1 METNYIEF
9 YSQNLS
15 RPMPIKVWGHA
26 GKPVLFIPCQD
37 GRFFDFEN
45 FGLTDD
51 FAPWIESGQCM
62 VFGID
67 TIDIETWSD
76 KAGDPYWRIRRHEQ
90 WIDYITREV
99 VPFIREYANAKNGWE
114 GFPGVMTFGCSM
126 GATHSLNLYLR
137 FPDLFDRCMA
147 LSGIYNASFFLG
159 DYMDEVVYRNSPTDY
174 MANFPAEHPFIE
186 EYNRHKAV
194 VCVGMGAWEEPWSTQ
209 FLDEQFH
216 DLGINIWVDY
226 WGHDVNHDWP
236 WWHKQVPYFL
246 PYLLD

>member
-1 METNYIEF
+1 MEINYIEF
-9 YSQNLS
+9 YSDTLS
-15 RPMPIKVWGHA
+15 RPMPMKVWGHA

-51 FAPWIESGQCM
+51 FAPWIENGECM

-67 TIDIETWSD
+67 TIDAETWSD
-76 KAGDPYWRIRRHEQ
+76 KNGDPWRRIRLHER

-99 VPFIREYANAKNGWE
+99 VPFIRDWANAKNGWD
-114 GFPGVMTFGCSM
+114 GYPGIMTFGCSM
-126 GATHSLNLYLR
+126 GATHALNLYLR

-147 LSGIYNASFFLG
+147 LSGVYNASFFLG

-174 MANFPAEHPFIE
+174 MANFPDEHPFIA

-194 VCVGMGAWEEPWSTQ
+194 VCVGTGAWEEPWSTQ
-209 FLDEQFH
+209 FLDQRFH
-216 DLGINIWVDY
+216 ELGIQIWVDY
-226 WGHDVNHDWP
+226 WGPDVNHDWP
-236 WWHKQVPYFL
+236 WWHRQVPYFL
-246 PYLLD
+246 PYLLG

>member
-51 FAPWIESGQCM
+51 FAPWIEEGRCM

-67 TIDIETWSD
+67 TIDVETWSD

-99 VPFIREYANAKNGWE
+99 VPFVREYANAKNGWE
-114 GFPGVMTFGCSM
+114 GFPGLMTFGCSM

-147 LSGIYNASFFLG
+147 LSGIYNALKK
-159 DYMDEVVYRNSPTDY
+159 
-174 MANFPAEHPFIE
+174 I
-186 EYNRHKAV
+186 
-194 VCVGMGAWEEPWSTQ
+194 GM
-209 FLDEQFH
+209 
-216 DLGINIWVDY
+216 I
-226 WGHDVNHDWP
+226 
-236 WWHKQVPYFL
+236 
-246 PYLLD
+246 